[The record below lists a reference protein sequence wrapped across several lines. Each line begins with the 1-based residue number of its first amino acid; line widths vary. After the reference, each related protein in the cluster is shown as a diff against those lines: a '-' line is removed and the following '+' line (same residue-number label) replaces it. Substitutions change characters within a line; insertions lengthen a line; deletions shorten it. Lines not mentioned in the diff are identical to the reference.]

1 MRVVVTGATGNV
13 GTSTVE
19 SLAADPQITS
29 VAGLARRRPDWT
41 ADKTEWV
48 AADVTTTDLVPLLR
62 GADAVVHLAWIFQP
76 THRPQ
81 VTWATN
87 VLGSARLF
95 RAVAEAGVPALV
107 YASSVGA
114 YSPGPAD
121 RRAVDERW
129 PTHGWPS
136 AAYSREKAY
145 VERLLDS
152 FTTDHPSCRV
162 VRLRPGFIFKRES
175 AAEQRR
181 LFAGPLLP
189 NPLVRPGLIPVIP
202 DIPGLKLQ
210 AVHSADV
217 GEAYRLAVV
226 RDVRGPFN
234 IAADPVL
241 GTAELARMLTARSV
255 RVPVSGVR
263 AAIAVGWHLRLI
275 PADPRLFD
283 LALKLPV
290 MDTSRARAELGWSP
304 RYSSYDAVGA
314 FLAGLQT
321 NAGMKTPPLAKEASG
336 HLRLRELMT
345 GAGRRP

>member
-19 SLAADPQITS
+19 SLGADPQITS

-41 ADKTEWV
+41 AAKTEWV
-48 AADVTTTDLVPLLR
+48 EADITTTDLVPLLR

-76 THRPQ
+76 THSPE

-87 VLGSARLF
+87 VLGSVRVF
-95 RAVAEAGVPALV
+95 RAVAEAGVPTLV
-107 YASSVGA
+107 YASSIGT

-121 RRAVDERW
+121 RAVDESW
-129 PTHGWPS
+129 PTHGWPN

-152 FTTDHPSCRV
+152 FQADHPGCRV

-189 NPLVRPGLIPVIP
+189 NALVRHGLIPMIP
-202 DIPGLKLQ
+202 HIPALKLQ

-241 GTAELARMLTARSV
+241 GTAELARMLTARSFKI
-255 RVPVSGVR
+255 PVSGVR
-263 AAIAVGWHLRLI
+263 AAIAVGWHLGLI
-275 PADPRLFD
+275 PADPKLFD

-304 RYSSYDAVGA
+304 RYSADDAVRA
-314 FLAGLQT
+314 FLSGLQT
-321 NAGMKTPPLAKEASG
+321 NAGMKTPPLAEKTSG
-336 HLRLRELMT
+336 PLRLRELMT
-345 GAGRRP
+345 GVGRRP